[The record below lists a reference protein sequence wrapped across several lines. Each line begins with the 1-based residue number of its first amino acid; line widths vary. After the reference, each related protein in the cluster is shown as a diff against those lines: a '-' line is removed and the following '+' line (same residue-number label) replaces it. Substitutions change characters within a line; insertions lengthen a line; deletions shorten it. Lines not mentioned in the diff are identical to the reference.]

1 VIRRIAVGGM
11 GEIFLVRQQI
21 AGVTRLVVV
30 KRLLA
35 ELADDPQ
42 RLTMFV
48 DEARIAA
55 NLSHPGIVAVHEFGH
70 DADGYFIVMEYVP
83 GHHVGRVLA
92 RAVRDGGRIPVA
104 VGAYIVYEVA
114 RALDHAHHA
123 CDSTGSP
130 LHIVHRDVSPS
141 NVLVSFSGDV
151 KLMDFGIA
159 RAANRSYRTDD
170 GTIRGK
176 FAYMAPEQIE
186 STEVDAMSDVFSAGV
201 LLWELTLGRRLFDG
215 ASDFETIRATLEQ
228 PIPRPTTIDASYPPA
243 LEAIVMAAVERDR
256 SRRLGSAAELAAQL
270 KAVLREH
277 PADRDDVAAV
287 MAKLFPGDAIES
299 AKLEAPAQP
308 PTAAKATALLDQPD
322 VAEPAPTPKQR
333 QRWAIAAAVAVVTAG
348 LVVVGMIAWTS
359 HGASSPAAGDG
370 SAAIDVSAAMSR
382 DGGANDPSTTQAG
395 IARGSAA
402 TEGST
407 TQDGI
412 SRGSAATNVRSLATA
427 GGSASSMAGRGAA
440 NDVSTTQAGMSRG
453 SAGSDVRPAPGETSR
468 GSAANNASKTPAAT
482 SRGGVANDAS
492 TTRATSRTS
501 KTGTKR
507 VTTRT
512 TDATSSERTPV
523 DAGVPDVTATDG
535 VVHFRLSDGAAT
547 VYVIPPSGVTCNGR
561 AIQTRCHGPPGSYSF
576 VFQVPG
582 GISFPSTITIGPGLL
597 HCAVSLARKD
607 TTCGTD

>member
-1 VIRRIAVGGM
+1 MIRRLAVGGM

-70 DADGYFIVMEYVP
+70 DADGHFIVMEYVP

-92 RAVRDGGRIPVA
+92 RAVRDGDRIPVS

-123 CDSTGSP
+123 CDGDGAP

-141 NVLVSFSGDV
+141 NVLLSFSGDV

-159 RAANRSYRTDD
+159 RAANRSHRTND

-186 STEVDAMSDVFSAGV
+186 STEVDATSDVFSAGV

-215 ASDFETIRATLEQ
+215 ATDFETIRATLEQ

-243 LEAIVMAAVERDR
+243 LEAVVMAALERDR
-256 SRRLGSAAELAAQL
+256 TLRLPSAAELATAL

-287 MAKLFPGDAIES
+287 MAKLFPGDAALS
-299 AKLEAPAQP
+299 ATLGDAPAQP
-308 PTAAKATALLDQPD
+308 SVAKATVLL
-322 VAEPAPTPKQR
+322 AETPPAPR
-333 QRWAIAAAVAVVTAG
+333 RRRWLAAAVAAG
-348 LVVVGMIAWTS
+348 LAVLVGVIAWPMT
-359 HGASSPAAGDG
+359 HGASSPPDAVTAPAVISHGSSADAGATPPPIAPSQPPVIAAAPPPTPPPPVVKKPKKVTPPIEPPAGD
-370 SAAIDVSAAMSR
+370 
-382 DGGANDPSTTQAG
+382 
-395 IARGSAA
+395 
-402 TEGST
+402 
-407 TQDGI
+407 
-412 SRGSAATNVRSLATA
+412 TA
-427 GGSASSMAGRGAA
+427 KADRI
-440 NDVSTTQAGMSRG
+440 
-453 SAGSDVRPAPGETSR
+453 
-468 GSAANNASKTPAAT
+468 
-482 SRGGVANDAS
+482 
-492 TTRATSRTS
+492 
-501 KTGTKR
+501 
-507 VTTRT
+507 
-512 TDATSSERTPV
+512 PV
-523 DAGVPDVTATDG
+523 DAAAVDG
-535 VVHFRLSDGAAT
+535 AVAEGRVHFRLADGEDAT
-547 VYVIPPSGVTCNGR
+547 VYVIPPTGVTCNGR
-561 AIQTRCHGPPGSYSF
+561 AIQTRCQGPAGSYPF
-576 VFQVPG
+576 VFQVPAG
-582 GISFPSTITIGPGLL
+582 VAFSWTVTIGTGLVR
-597 HCAVSLARKD
+597 CAVSLSRKD
-607 TTCGTD
+607 ASCGND